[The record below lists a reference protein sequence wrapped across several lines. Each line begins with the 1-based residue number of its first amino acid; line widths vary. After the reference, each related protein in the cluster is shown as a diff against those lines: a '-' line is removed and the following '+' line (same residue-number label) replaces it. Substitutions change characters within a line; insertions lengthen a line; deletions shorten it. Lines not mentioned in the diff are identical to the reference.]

1 MKRKFKVKYE
11 EFEDDEIAHL
21 YDSFTFNQKG
31 YQQFTLRDVKEYVK
45 ELRFKKHKP
54 VCSCFL
60 KIWAY
65 KTFEFDCHTIYRC
78 NEYSDNTFLNDTD
91 FDENYPII
99 VIPTKRKNCTCGQLE
114 KLIIY
119 SNFQKE
125 REEDKKEWEEKER
138 KNKEYYDR
146 RFREEK
152 LNHQNEID
160 RLQKLMNKQ
169 QKEDKKLLENQ
180 NQQHQNEIS
189 RIKEENK
196 EKFEYFEQQR
206 IQERNE
212 NQERLKTIE
221 NERQNERDET
231 QKKFDDI
238 NKERKRERKLYKQRF
253 DTLEQTL
260 EEKDKQLRKNTKKL
274 EENEKLKLYIEK
286 CQKYAEN
293 EFISKNNKIY
303 ENYLENNKIVISEE
317 IGKKLKQLIFE
328 NITMENINEDL
339 IFKIVKQEKF
349 PKNVKDLLEERI
361 INLNNE
367 NMNINISSFNIIII
381 GNTGVGKS
389 TLLNKVLKE
398 KLAKTDFGDVC
409 TMGPPKLYE
418 SENAKGIRI
427 WDSRGIENGKY
438 NLETAFSDIKNT
450 IENLI
455 KENDPNKFI
464 HCIWYCI
471 KSNRFTEEE
480 ADNLKRCYDS
490 YIEKLPIIV
499 VFTQS
504 ENQIETDKM
513 MEKVKNKLENTKKL
527 NGFDDKKDNDIKI
540 LKVLAEDYQHDFGT
554 IKSFGI
560 YHLMEQT
567 YESAKL
573 GIERACIHS
582 LMEQGQNILK
592 EEFDENIRRLKT
604 KIFENQNVIK
614 ENKDDIANEQPNNNL
629 LDNIL
634 NEEKK
639 QKNNFNINNIDKFD
653 YNNFRNFCKIFS
665 RQITKNL
672 LLKDIISEE
681 TTIEIDKVIENEAD
695 KVKQFFEKIFEE
707 QSEKTANNLAEE
719 LIDYV
724 SKLETKYQISNLS
737 SKYNYNELKR
747 QAKINIIKIFKPVI
761 EDIIYREISQ
771 IIFQNLYGKISK
783 ELSDCFRGLLKS
795 HKVIREI
802 FTSKGKE
809 ISLICLKKIKNMMDY
824 PNDDYEKRNPK
835 KNKEK
840 EKKSKYEDLG
850 DDDDDDN

>member
-1 MKRKFKVKYE
+1 MKRKFKVEYLE
-11 EFEDDEIAHL
+11 WENEGQAHL
-21 YDSFTFNQKG
+21 YDSFIYVQEG

-45 ELRFKKHKP
+45 EQRFKKHQP

-60 KIWAY
+60 QIWAY
-65 KTFEFDCHTIYRC
+65 DTFDDDCSYISLC
-78 NEYSDNTFLNDTD
+78 EAYSDNTYLNNTN
-91 FDENYPII
+91 FNENYPIK
-99 VIPTKRKNCTCGQLE
+99 VIPIEGKICTCGQLE
-114 KLIIY
+114 KLIIF
-119 SNFQKE
+119 SNFQKQ
-125 REEDKKEWEEKER
+125 REEDKKEWEEKEKR
-138 KNKEYYDR
+138 NKEYYDR

-152 LNHQNEID
+152 YDHQKEIN
-160 RLQKLMNKQ
+160 RLQKLMNQ
-169 QKEDKKLLENQ
+169 QQNESRKLLENQ

-189 RIKEENK
+189 RIQEENK

-206 IQERNE
+206 IRERNE
-212 NQERLKTIE
+212 NQERLDTIE
-221 NERQNERDET
+221 NERLNERNET
-231 QKKFDDI
+231 QKKFDNI
-238 NKERKRERKLYKQRF
+238 NQERIRERELYTQRL

-260 EEKDKQLRKNTKKL
+260 EEKDEQLRKNTEKL
-274 EENEKLKLYIEK
+274 EENEKMKLYIEK
-286 CQKYAEN
+286 CQKDAEN
-293 EFISKNNKIY
+293 EFVSENNKIY
-303 ENYLENNKIVISEE
+303 ENYFENNKIVISEE
-317 IGKKLKQLIFE
+317 IGKKLKQLIYE

-339 IFKIVKQEKF
+339 IIKIVKQEKF

-361 INLNNE
+361 TNFNNE

-398 KLAKTDFGDVC
+398 KLAKTNFGDAC
-409 TMGPPKLYE
+409 TMGPPKPYE

-480 ADNLKRCYDS
+480 SDNLKRCYDS

-513 MEKVKNKLENTKKL
+513 MEKVKNKLENNKKL

-560 YHLMEQT
+560 YNLMEQT

-724 SKLETKYQISNLS
+724 SNLETKYQISNLS

-795 HKVIREI
+795 HKVIRENLYLAY
-802 FTSKGKE
+802 FFSPN
-809 ISLICLKKIKNMMDY
+809 LRKIIKT
-824 PNDDYEKRNPK
+824 KF
-835 KNKEK
+835 
-840 EKKSKYEDLG
+840 
-850 DDDDDDN
+850 